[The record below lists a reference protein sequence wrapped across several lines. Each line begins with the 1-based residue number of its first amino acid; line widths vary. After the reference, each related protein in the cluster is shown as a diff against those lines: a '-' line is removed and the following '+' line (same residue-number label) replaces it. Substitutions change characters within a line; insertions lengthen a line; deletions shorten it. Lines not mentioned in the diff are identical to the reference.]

1 MCKNTCSRFERQQ
14 GEKNYYCQNCAKY
27 IPKKHTHKENKNE
40 GRRRCSCCNGLVR
53 NKVKIFYSTNKL
65 TTT

>member
-1 MCKNTCSRFERQQ
+1 MFTMTLFKTKDINKN
-14 GEKNYYCQNCAKY
+14 
-27 IPKKHTHKENKNE
+27 KENKNE